1 MNSGKICISIC
12 SDKSTELLR
21 RIDLAAQL
29 ADVIELRLDCLD
41 TVEIESLLNKL
52 PEIPTQYLIT
62 FRPRKQGGHS
72 DADRIEREKFWSYA
86 MSHLGEHDFLV
97 DHEGDIDFP
106 LKLSPD
112 RTIVSLHDFDNTVID
127 LPYQFEV
134 LSQLTGKTIKIAVT
148 AMDSTDAIEVWN
160 LLAIAEKKNLR
171 VIPIAMGEAGKW
183 TRVLGLAHGSPM
195 TYASLDAGDETAP
208 GQIAADVLRDV
219 YRVKELDRNT
229 RVYSVIAGD
238 TSYSL
243 SPYMHN
249 AAFKARG
256 LNAVFIPMQVADL
269 DAVMRRM
276 VKGETREIELNFHGF
291 SVTNPHKQSVMN
303 YLDRVD
309 ETARTIGAVNTVMI
323 ENNKLHG
330 YNTDAAGFI
339 RPLTKALGDLSG
351 ARVSVVGAG
360 GAARAC
366 VYALKRE
373 GADVTLL
380 VRDPQKASALA
391 DEFDVAV
398 EELTNAVEPLATD
411 ILVNATPLGT
421 RGSAE
426 NETIATADAMLGV
439 KLVCDLVYNPIETR
453 LLREAKLAG
462 ARTVGGLD
470 MLIAQGAKQFEIWSG
485 QAAPLETMRRS
496 IEGRLR

>member
-1 MNSGKICISIC
+1 
-12 SDKSTELLR
+12 
-21 RIDLAAQL
+21 
-29 ADVIELRLDCLD
+29 
-41 TVEIESLLNKL
+41 
-52 PEIPTQYLIT
+52 
-62 FRPRKQGGHS
+62 
-72 DADRIEREKFWSYA
+72 
-86 MSHLGEHDFLV
+86 
-97 DHEGDIDFP
+97 
-106 LKLSPD
+106 
-112 RTIVSLHDFDNTVID
+112 
-127 LPYQFEV
+127 
-134 LSQLTGKTIKIAVT
+134 
-148 AMDSTDAIEVWN
+148 
-160 LLAIAEKKNLR
+160 
-171 VIPIAMGEAGKW
+171 
-183 TRVLGLAHGSPM
+183 
-195 TYASLDAGDETAP
+195 
-208 GQIAADVLRDV
+208 
-219 YRVKELDRNT
+219 
-229 RVYSVIAGD
+229 
-238 TSYSL
+238 
-243 SPYMHN
+243 
-249 AAFKARG
+249 
-256 LNAVFIPMQVADL
+256 
-269 DAVMRRM
+269 M

-439 KLVCDLVYNPIETR
+439 KLVYDLVYNPIETR

>member
-1 MNSGKICISIC
+1 
-12 SDKSTELLR
+12 
-21 RIDLAAQL
+21 
-29 ADVIELRLDCLD
+29 
-41 TVEIESLLNKL
+41 
-52 PEIPTQYLIT
+52 
-62 FRPRKQGGHS
+62 
-72 DADRIEREKFWSYA
+72 
-86 MSHLGEHDFLV
+86 MS
-97 DHEGDIDFP
+97 FP
-106 LKLSPD
+106 
-112 RTIVSLHDFDNTVID
+112 
-127 LPYQFEV
+127 
-134 LSQLTGKTIKIAVT
+134 
-148 AMDSTDAIEVWN
+148 
-160 LLAIAEKKNLR
+160 
-171 VIPIAMGEAGKW
+171 
-183 TRVLGLAHGSPM
+183 
-195 TYASLDAGDETAP
+195 
-208 GQIAADVLRDV
+208 
-219 YRVKELDRNT
+219 NT

-398 EELTNAVEPLATD
+398 EDLTNAVEPLATD

-439 KLVCDLVYNPIETR
+439 KLVYDLVYNPIETR